1 MQGTFNATPDRFS
14 DLVMY
19 SLAQIQA
26 PAERVKVSGDSVG
39 HDLLAMILLFG
50 GACGQL
56 FFTVPKTCFATFFS
70 TFQGFIFHI
79 SKAEFRVHFPHF
91 KGSFSTF
98 QRFIFHISK
107 LEFPRLK
114 GNFSTL

>member
-39 HDLLAMILLFG
+39 HDLLAMILL
-50 GACGQL
+50 
-56 FFTVPKTCFATFFS
+56 
-70 TFQGFIFHI
+70 
-79 SKAEFRVHFPHF
+79 
-91 KGSFSTF
+91 
-98 QRFIFHISK
+98 
-107 LEFPRLK
+107 
-114 GNFSTL
+114 